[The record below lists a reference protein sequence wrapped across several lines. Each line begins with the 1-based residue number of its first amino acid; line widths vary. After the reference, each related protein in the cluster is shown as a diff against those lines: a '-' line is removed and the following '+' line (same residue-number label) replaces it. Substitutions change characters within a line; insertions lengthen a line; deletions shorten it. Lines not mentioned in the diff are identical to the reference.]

1 MREETEELKI
11 TLVEKSE
18 QLQEYRIKV
27 LKQFIYL
34 RVLQSVV
41 FTKCLGYK
49 IYPTAFGRHQGYS

>member
-1 MREETEELKI
+1 MLKTQVRDMREETEELKI

-41 FTKCLGYK
+41 HIYK
-49 IYPTAFGRHQGYS
+49 MSGL